1 MDTII
6 YIYKKRDLQKPA
18 IDSVQMKDYQL
29 VRVGLDVGE
38 GRWFSHTFTTSGIT
52 ATEQTYKIMIGKR
65 SESLVDIQSPSET
78 MPKALL
84 LANLFRASLREFR
97 KRHDRIRFEKQQRRK
112 FQDVREQ
119 VYSEIKCFLTELA
132 SFVDD
137 RYECRCVYAD
147 TVRKIL
153 ILPEDWKGH
162 IETSDVRKRNDGID
176 SVGPATGVHW
186 LPWLWQQC
194 WQYPEFDDYLQA
206 QWVEPLLEN
215 ARLHRFVVLGL
226 ADSTNYAVLHCA
238 PRMKSLR
245 WILRESEDDQRFRDF
260 VEDFYT
266 EYGLAAAVQ
275 TLEGDR
281 VFARLL
287 LETGEPVCVLD
298 FTGEPRIPVN
308 GLARGSIWIDFC
320 SVEEKARRIIE
331 RGEGIFYFSMKEI
344 WKRTGKP

>member
-18 IDSVQMKDYQL
+18 IDLVQIKDYQL

-38 GRWFSHTFTTSGIT
+38 GRWFSHAFTTLGIT
-52 ATEQTYKIMIGKR
+52 ATEQSYR
-65 SESLVDIQSPSET
+65 ANSL
-78 MPKALL
+78 
-84 LANLFRASLREFR
+84 RAHLREFR
-97 KRHDRIRFEKQQRRK
+97 KKRERIRFEKQQRRRL
-112 FQDVREQ
+112 QDVLKQ
-119 VYSEIKCFLTELA
+119 VHSEIEHFRTELA
-132 SFVDD
+132 FIVDD

-147 TVRKIL
+147 TVRKSL
-153 ILPEDWKGH
+153 ILPEDWKSR
-162 IETSDVRKRNDGID
+162 IEGSDARRRIGGNDD
-176 SVGPATGVHW
+176 VEPAERVHW
-186 LPWLWQQC
+186 LPLLWQQC
-194 WQYPEFDDYLQA
+194 WQYPEFDDYLQI

-215 ARLHRFVVLGL
+215 ARLHHFVVLGL
-226 ADSTNYAVLHCA
+226 ADSTNYAILHCA

-275 TLEGDR
+275 TLEGER

-287 LETGEPVCVLD
+287 LETREPVCILD
-298 FTGEPRIPVN
+298 FTGESRIPVN
-308 GLARGSIWIDFC
+308 GLARGSVWIDFC

-331 RGEGIFYFSMKEI
+331 REEGIFYFSMKEI
-344 WKRTGKP
+344 WKRAGKP